1 MDNHDAETATDS
13 APQGS
18 NVTLHRIDINDQA
31 DLEEVLIN
39 IAQHKQAWSNW
50 TGVQSCK
57 PSRIFHPQ
65 SRKDIVAIISLAKA
79 LQKKIRCVGGG
90 YSLSSCSVV
99 EDDGFLVM
107 VKNMNTIFTPM
118 LSKDGSWT
126 VEIETGVS
134 IKDLETYLR
143 NYDPPLTLSS
153 NAVFDCA
160 LYGGLLSLGCHGA
173 ATRESTLSDTATCVK
188 IVGADGTLNV
198 FTKEKDHVEFAAA
211 TINLGLFGIIYS
223 YTIQVEPIF
232 KLQLV
237 DSYPP
242 QTEFFASAKE
252 GGPRLKALVQGSEQ
266 IEFLY
271 FPFSCR
277 DFSSPAN
284 DRVFVRQWH
293 RTDLPIKPSQKRVA
307 FQRFRQRLLL
317 RLAQNVFYKFITR
330 FPKTTPYISYPL
342 FALMPR
348 DKKVLYVPE
357 AIHHYG
363 GIELFGVTELEMAFK
378 VDDHFENI
386 IDPWNFAMHL
396 MYGFANR
403 GEFPLN
409 LALEMRFIRA
419 SRMTMSNA
427 YDDDPEAVYCMIQ
440 VVSKAEVRGFNEF
453 TAKLGKYWMDTVQ
466 ARPHWAKVWEHIPGI
481 VPHLRKLDSARF
493 DQFEAIRKKYD
504 PEAMF
509 MNATFAGILGH
520 DTQDKHHPRGPRQ
533 DAVPT
538 LPRTRPRTRRLCP
551 GPQPAAACPG
561 RTPPQPQPAR
571 GTAAACLQRAP
582 PAPFTLPAAPT
593 AVHASK
599 PDAHDAADTMQQQML
614 RQQQQHNTFLNQSD
628 SRSPV
633 PTHPA
638 PGGVPQE
645 QQQVAQETG
654 SSQPHEDQ
662 RRTPEEGL
670 AATNVR
676 SREDGRPCSPMERH
690 SMESPPF
697 RQDIPQ
703 GMTQRLAPPF
713 NPPGNPGPP
722 GFDSQFG
729 APAMIPVQTPN
740 GIVYMPMNR
749 MAPPPGFGHFPA
761 HPSDHGRANLQQA
774 PQFQTPFQQA
784 PQQAF
789 HHQQQM
795 FMHQQMLQQ
804 QQQQH
809 QSQLQDIESQI
820 NQFLFK
826 KEPSQGT
833 PQENRNIAN
842 LESPRV
848 GQRLTVQEVE
858 EAQAKDLQRQLHNM
872 SLGDAQSSP
881 RSKPEITG
889 DGSINGGPAT
899 ASMKSSVPAHRLS
912 SILENRFQV
921 PSVNNTAPRHGQSVE
936 KAPLSVKD
944 IDFYSDKKYD
954 PYRPSSHTFDLLTR
968 DARILCQELK
978 PKPEEETRKLAL
990 LKKLSDIAR
999 EVFGEAE
1006 VLPFGSSGNGLA
1018 LANADMDVC
1027 VFLNTKPGSVEVS
1040 PVEFVERIGDRLEE
1054 DADFENILQL
1064 KRARVPI
1071 VKLNHVNGIACDI
1084 GYQNDLAIWNT
1095 RMLRAYCKID
1105 ERVRD
1110 IVVII
1115 KLWAKRRKI
1124 NNPYTG
1130 SLSSYAYVLLVIHV
1144 LQKRGVLPNLQA
1156 IVAGNG
1162 SIPFWPCQG
1171 FNRYFFEDIPNLMQH
1186 WQPTPEALN
1195 QSVGELLYEFFR
1207 YYASEFRYANQVVSI
1222 RSGGLLTK
1230 EAKEWTKDF
1239 TQAQQQQQQQQQP
1252 QQQPQQ
1258 PSESSTE
1265 TDTQVETP
1273 PPADA
1278 KPVVKNRYLFCI
1290 EDPFE
1295 LDHNVGRPV
1304 DRYSYVSNPTD
1315 AFAAKDLILNC
1326 GY

>member
-1 MDNHDAETATDS
+1 MPSHPS
-13 APQGS
+13 PGHGQG
-18 NVTLHRIDINDQA
+18 HA
-31 DLEEVLIN
+31 
-39 IAQHKQAWSNW
+39 
-50 TGVQSCK
+50 GYVQ
-57 PSRIFHPQ
+57 
-65 SRKDIVAIISLAKA
+65 D
-79 LQKKIRCVGGG
+79 
-90 YSLSSCSVV
+90 
-99 EDDGFLVM
+99 
-107 VKNMNTIFTPM
+107 
-118 LSKDGSWT
+118 
-126 VEIETGVS
+126 
-134 IKDLETYLR
+134 
-143 NYDPPLTLSS
+143 
-153 NAVFDCA
+153 
-160 LYGGLLSLGCHGA
+160 
-173 ATRESTLSDTATCVK
+173 
-188 IVGADGTLNV
+188 
-198 FTKEKDHVEFAAA
+198 
-211 TINLGLFGIIYS
+211 
-223 YTIQVEPIF
+223 
-232 KLQLV
+232 
-237 DSYPP
+237 
-242 QTEFFASAKE
+242 
-252 GGPRLKALVQGSEQ
+252 
-266 IEFLY
+266 
-271 FPFSCR
+271 
-277 DFSSPAN
+277 
-284 DRVFVRQWH
+284 
-293 RTDLPIKPSQKRVA
+293 PSQ
-307 FQRFRQRLLL
+307 
-317 RLAQNVFYKFITR
+317 
-330 FPKTTPYISYPL
+330 
-342 FALMPR
+342 
-348 DKKVLYVPE
+348 
-357 AIHHYG
+357 
-363 GIELFGVTELEMAFK
+363 
-378 VDDHFENI
+378 
-386 IDPWNFAMHL
+386 
-396 MYGFANR
+396 
-403 GEFPLN
+403 
-409 LALEMRFIRA
+409 
-419 SRMTMSNA
+419 
-427 YDDDPEAVYCMIQ
+427 
-440 VVSKAEVRGFNEF
+440 
-453 TAKLGKYWMDTVQ
+453 
-466 ARPHWAKVWEHIPGI
+466 
-481 VPHLRKLDSARF
+481 
-493 DQFEAIRKKYD
+493 
-504 PEAMF
+504 
-509 MNATFAGILGH
+509 
-520 DTQDKHHPRGPRQ
+520 
-533 DAVPT
+533 
-538 LPRTRPRTRRLCP
+538 
-551 GPQPAAACPG
+551 
-561 RTPPQPQPAR
+561 
-571 GTAAACLQRAP
+571 LQRAQGEHRHSPSLPETPLQPAHNALHRPHSPFLP
-582 PAPFTLPAAPT
+582 PPPPFMHPNLMLMMQQTQ
-593 AVHASK
+593 
-599 PDAHDAADTMQQQML
+599 MQQQML
-614 RQQQQHNTFLNQSD
+614 RQQHHNAFLHQSD

-633 PTHPA
+633 PTHQA

-645 QQQVAQETG
+645 HQQVAQEAG
-654 SSQPHEDQ
+654 SSQPHDDQ
-662 RRTPEEGL
+662 RRNPEEGL

-676 SREDGRPCSPMERH
+676 SREDVRPCSPMERH
-690 SMESPPF
+690 SMESPTF
-697 RQDIPQ
+697 RQDTPQ
-703 GMTQRLAPPF
+703 GLAQRLAPPF
-713 NPPGNPGPP
+713 NPAGNPGPP
-722 GFDSQFG
+722 GFDNQFG

-740 GIVYMPMNR
+740 GVVYMPMNR
-749 MAPPPGFGHFPA
+749 MGPPPGFGHFPA

-809 QSQLQDIESQI
+809 QIQLQDIESQI

-826 KEPSQGT
+826 KEPSQGA
-833 PQENRNIAN
+833 PQETRNIAN

-881 RSKPEITG
+881 RSGPEAIGGGGT
-889 DGSINGGPAT
+889 NGGPPS
-899 ASMKSSVPAHRLS
+899 ASMETPSQKTSVPAHRLS

-921 PSVNNTAPRHGQSVE
+921 PSVNNSVSRNGPNVE
-936 KAPLSVKD
+936 KAPLNVKD

-968 DARILCQELK
+968 DAKILCQELK

-1027 VFLNTKPGSVEVS
+1027 VFLNTKPGSEEVS
-1040 PVEFVERIGDRLEE
+1040 PVEFVERIGDRLEK

-1156 IVAGNG
+1156 IVTGNG

-1171 FNRYFFEDIPNLMQH
+1171 FNRYFFEDIPNLMRY
-1186 WQPTPEALN
+1186 WQPTPEALS

-1239 TQAQQQQQQQQQP
+1239 TQAQQQQQQQQQ
-1252 QQQPQQ
+1252 QQPPQQ

-1265 TDTQVETP
+1265 TDSQVETP

-1304 DRYSYVSNPTD
+1304 DRYSLFTIRGE
-1315 AFAAKDLILNC
+1315 FMRAAKILSRNGDGAIPRLC
-1326 GY
+1326 TEREVPAAR